1 MRTID
6 RSTMKKQVV
15 RLKDAEN
22 RDGARKVAL
31 ARAASEETDF
41 RQGRD
46 WFRHQ
51 ICRHDTFS
59 MFTLEEYRHSSED
72 LGCSLQGDYVK
83 INFWLRGKHTTILDS
98 YGQYDHDC
106 PEVFMTSGPRDMIK
120 MDLLNRDTQLA
131 FVALCLLPEFF
142 PRLLGVALDEL
153 PEPLRTIMTCAER
166 PFGFHRFRLTPDMAV
181 AARAILAAPF
191 AVRRQLAYTQAKA
204 VELMCLFINSLQEDS
219 GEAQPNK
226 RILARH
232 EPRLHAAREFLTRY
246 YAEEVTLERIARE
259 IGLNRMTLTS
269 GFRELFGLSVHDYL
283 QKIRM
288 ERAFAL
294 LQEDAAASITRV
306 AAAVGY
312 SHHCNF
318 STAFHA
324 YFGCPPQRVRGGR
337 R

>member
-1 MRTID
+1 
-6 RSTMKKQVV
+6 MKKQIV
-15 RLKDAEN
+15 RLKDAEKS
-22 RDGARKVAL
+22 DSARRVAL
-31 ARAASEETDF
+31 SLAGSEETDF
-41 RQGRD
+41 RHGRD

-59 MFTLEEYRHSSED
+59 LFTLEEYRHTSED

-83 INFWLRGKHTTILDS
+83 INFWLSGKHTTVLDS

-120 MDLLNRDTQLA
+120 IDVLNRDTQLA

-142 PRLLGVALDEL
+142 PSLLGLTVDEL
-153 PEPLRTIMTCAER
+153 PEPLRTITMRADR

-181 AARAILAAPF
+181 AARAILAVPF
-191 AVRRQLAYTQAKA
+191 AVRRQAAYTQAKA
-204 VELMCLFINSLQEDS
+204 VELMCLLINSMQEDFGS
-219 GEAQPNK
+219 GAQPNK
-226 RILARH
+226 RVLARH
-232 EPRLHAAREFLTRY
+232 EPRLHAAREFLTRR
-246 YAEEVTLERIARE
+246 YAEDVTLERIAKE

-294 LQEDAAASITRV
+294 LQEDAAASITRI
-306 AAAVGY
+306 AEAVGY

-324 YFGCPPQRVRGGR
+324 YFGCPPQRVRGTR